1 MYFKSWCV
9 TKAENMEIFW
19 PMVSFV
25 DVGQTEALL
34 FNEKLLSYTG
44 NAVVIL
50 IFILQ
55 DNSLNCMSACFSSVW
70 IPLIKTLEH
79 VSMVWTGDGGRT
91 QILFLNK
98 STNHLY

>member
-1 MYFKSWCV
+1 
-9 TKAENMEIFW
+9 MEIFW

-55 DNSLNCMSACFSSVW
+55 DNSLNCMSACFSSV
-70 IPLIKTLEH
+70 
-79 VSMVWTGDGGRT
+79 
-91 QILFLNK
+91 
-98 STNHLY
+98 